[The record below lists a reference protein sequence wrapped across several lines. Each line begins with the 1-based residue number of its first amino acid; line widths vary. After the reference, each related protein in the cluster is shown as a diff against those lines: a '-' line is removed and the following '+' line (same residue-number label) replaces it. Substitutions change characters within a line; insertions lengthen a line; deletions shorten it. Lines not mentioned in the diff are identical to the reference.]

1 MSDTNR
7 APRTP
12 SADRTIVLVG
22 LMGSGKSTIGRRLAK
37 RLGLQFVDADE
48 EVEKAA
54 GCSIEDIFSFHGE
67 QAFRDGEHRVIRRL
81 LKGYVHVLATGGGA
95 FLDERTRETVADLG
109 ISVWLRADVE
119 VLVRRVRRNDSR
131 PLLRNGDPKEILE
144 QLKEERDPV
153 YALADL
159 TVDSGDG
166 AAEAVVEDILDML
179 RERVEAGSREADKVS
194 P

>member
-1 MSDTNR
+1 MSDKKP

-12 SADRTIVLVG
+12 SADRTVVLVG

-37 RLGLQFVDADE
+37 RLGLKFIDADE

-54 GCSIEDIFSFHGE
+54 GCSIEDIFAFHGE
-67 QAFRDGEHRVIRRL
+67 QAFRDGERRVIRRL
-81 LKGYVHVLATGGGA
+81 MQGPVHVLATGGGA
-95 FLDERTRETVADLG
+95 FLDERTRETFAELG

-119 VLVRRVRRNDSR
+119 VLVRRVRRSDSR
-131 PLLRNGDPKEILE
+131 PLFRNGDPKEILE
-144 QLKEERDPV
+144 QLKRERDPV

-166 AAEAVVEDILDML
+166 AAEAVVEDILSML
-179 RERVEAGSREADKVS
+179 RERAEAGSREADKVS

>member
-1 MSDTNR
+1 MSDKKPI
-7 APRTP
+7 PRTP
-12 SADRTIVLVG
+12 SADRTVVLVG

-37 RLGLQFVDADE
+37 RLGLRFIDADE

-81 LKGYVHVLATGGGA
+81 MQGPVHVLATGGGA
-95 FLDERTRETVADLG
+95 FLDERTRETVAELG
-109 ISVWLRADVE
+109 ISVWLRADVD

-131 PLLRNGDPKEILE
+131 PLLRNADPKEILE
-144 QLKEERDPV
+144 RLKRERDPV

-166 AAEAVVEDILDML
+166 AAEAVVEDILSML
-179 RERVEAGSREADKVS
+179 RERAEAGSREADKVS

>member
-1 MSDTNR
+1 MNDSIGT
-7 APRTP
+7 PRTP

-54 GCSIEDIFSFHGE
+54 GCSLEDIFAFHGE
-67 QAFRDGEHRVIRRL
+67 QAFRDGEFRVIRRL
-81 LKGYVHVLATGGGA
+81 LQGPVHVLATGGGA
-95 FLDERTRETVADLG
+95 FLDERTRETVAERG
-109 ISVWLRADVE
+109 VSVWLRADVE
-119 VLVRRVRRNDSR
+119 VLLRRVRRNDSR
-131 PLLRNGDPKEILE
+131 PLLKNGDPKEILE
-144 QLKEERDPV
+144 RLKEERDPI

-159 TVDSGDG
+159 AVDSGDG
-166 AAEAVVEDILDML
+166 AAETVVEDILRML
-179 RERVEAGSREADKVS
+179 REHTEAGSEEADKVS

>member
-1 MSDTNR
+1 MSDRNPV
-7 APRTP
+7 PRTA
-12 SADRTIVLVG
+12 SADRTVVLVG

-37 RLGLQFVDADE
+37 RLGLKFIDADE

-54 GCSIEDIFSFHGE
+54 GCSIEDIFAFHGE
-67 QAFRDGEHRVIRRL
+67 QAFRDGERRVIRRL
-81 LKGYVHVLATGGGA
+81 MQGPVHVLATGGGA
-95 FLDERTRETVADLG
+95 FLDERTRETFAELG

-119 VLVRRVRRNDSR
+119 VLVRRVRRSDSR
-131 PLLRNGDPKEILE
+131 PLFRNGDPKEILE
-144 QLKEERDPV
+144 QLKRERDPV

-166 AAEAVVEDILDML
+166 AAEAVVEDILSML
-179 RERVEAGSREADKVS
+179 RERAGAGSREADKVS